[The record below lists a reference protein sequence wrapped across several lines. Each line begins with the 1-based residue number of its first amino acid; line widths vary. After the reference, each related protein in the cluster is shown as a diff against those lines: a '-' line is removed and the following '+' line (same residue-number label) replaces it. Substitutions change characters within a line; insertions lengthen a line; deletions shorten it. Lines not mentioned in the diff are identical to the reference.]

1 MNISQN
7 ITKFTAT
14 APGSQNYFD
23 YLIIKKIWEY
33 GCISFIGVKMWENF
47 FVADIDLDT
56 SQPVLKRNL
65 KRCLQHG
72 IINVHEKRLY
82 QFQCFGHQ

>member
-7 ITKFTAT
+7 VAKFTAT

-23 YLIIKKIWEY
+23 YLIIKKIWEDVA
-33 GCISFIGVKMWENF
+33 FTEVKIWEKII
-47 FVADIDLDT
+47 VADIDLDT
-56 SQPVLKRNL
+56 SQPVFKINL

>member
-7 ITKFTAT
+7 IAKFTAK

-23 YLIIKKIWEY
+23 YLIIKKIWEDVAY
-33 GCISFIGVKMWENF
+33 HLQELKCGKKNI
-47 FVADIDLDT
+47 VADIDLDT
-56 SQPVLKRNL
+56 SQPVFKRNL

-72 IINVHEKRLY
+72 IFNVHEK
-82 QFQCFGHQ
+82 